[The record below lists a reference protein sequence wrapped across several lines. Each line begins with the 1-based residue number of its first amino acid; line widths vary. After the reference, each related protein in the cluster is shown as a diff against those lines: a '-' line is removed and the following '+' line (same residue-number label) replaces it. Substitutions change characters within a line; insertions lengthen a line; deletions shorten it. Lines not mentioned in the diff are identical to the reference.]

1 MKRII
6 KLLIILSICLYS
18 CTNKNSVEDISKYKG
33 TYRGSVNTTLAS
45 EKQLIVNTA
54 TVRVDENSS
63 INVIMVCGNIYDK
76 YVDIVKEELTKVNDD
91 TYNAQKNGNNYAFDF
106 NKDYLSLTITNT
118 DNTITEGKL
127 SKVQ

>member
-1 MKRII
+1 MQ
-6 KLLIILSICLYS
+6 LLIILSICLYS
-18 CTNKNSVEDISKYKG
+18 CTNKNSVEDISKYKS

-63 INVIMVCGNIYDK
+63 INVIMEGGNIYDK
-76 YVDIVKEELTKVNDD
+76 NVDIVKEELTKVNDD
-91 TYNAQKNGNNYAFDF
+91 SYNAQKNGNNYAFDF
-106 NKDYLSLTITNT
+106 NKYYLSLTITNT

>member
-18 CTNKNSVEDISKYKG
+18 CTNKNSVADISKYKG

-63 INVIMVCGNIYDK
+63 INVIMEFGNIYDK
-76 YVDIVKEELTKVNDD
+76 NVKIAEQELTKVNDD
-91 TYNAQKNGNNYAFDF
+91 SYNAQKNGNNYAFDF
-106 NKDYLSLTITNT
+106 NKYYLSLTITNT

>member
-18 CTNKNSVEDISKYKG
+18 CTNKNSVEDISKYKS

-63 INVIMVCGNIYDK
+63 INVIMEGGNIYDK
-76 YVDIVKEELTKVNDD
+76 NVDIVKEELTKVNDD
-91 TYNAQKNGNNYAFDF
+91 SYNAQKNGNNYAFDF
-106 NKDYLSLTITNT
+106 NKYYLSLTITNT

>member
-18 CTNKNSVEDISKYKG
+18 CTNKNYVEDISKYKS
-33 TYRGSVNTTLAS
+33 TYRASVNTTLAS

-63 INVIMVCGNIYDK
+63 INVIMEGGNIYDK
-76 YVDIVKEELTKVNDD
+76 NVDIAEQELTKVNDD
-91 TYNAQKNGNNYAFDF
+91 SYSAKKDGRNYTFTFYN
-106 NKDYLSLTITNT
+106 DYMNLNIYNT
-118 DNTITEGKL
+118 DNNITDGQL
-127 SKVQ
+127 PKVQ